1 MISKKSFNKLNDLVN
16 TNKTLSLN
24 QKNILYENGE
34 KNYESIKELLMAG
47 VIYEPNQ
54 KHNAIQILY
63 ILRGFKGI
71 EDFLEIV
78 LCFIEDEDIKI
89 RSCCFNLLTVLAAEN
104 LRGLTHEID
113 ENNINQRVIPA
124 LKKALKKGVLP
135 NSLEFSK
142 RHVDISL

>member
-1 MISKKSFNKLNDLVN
+1 MISKKSFNQLNELVN

-34 KNYESIKELLMAG
+34 KNYESIKELLMEG
-47 VIYEPNQ
+47 LIYKPNQ
-54 KHNAIQILY
+54 KYNAIQILY

-71 EDFLEIV
+71 EEFLEVV
-78 LCFIEDEDIKI
+78 LYFIEDEDIKI
-89 RSCCFNLLTVLAAEN
+89 RSCCFNLLIILAAEN

-113 ENNINQRVIPA
+113 ENNINQKVIPA
-124 LKKALKKGVLP
+124 LKKALNKGVLP

-142 RHVDISL
+142 KHVDINL